1 MNAVVHSLLVG
12 AGFLVLM
19 LGLLATLTLNKPVE

>member
-12 AGFLVLM
+12 AGLLVLM
-19 LGLLATLTLNKPVE
+19 LGLLSTLTISKPKE

>member
-12 AGFLVLM
+12 AGLLVLM
-19 LGLLATLTLNKPVE
+19 LGLLATLTISKPKE

>member
-12 AGFLVLM
+12 AGLLFLM
-19 LGLLATLTLNKPVE
+19 LGLLATLTINKQK